1 MSVLTNEAVDL
12 IMENLH
18 IWEIIGKQLKQE
30 ATAEEVQQ
38 LEQWLSASKGNQ
50 TIFDESKK
58 IWEAS
63 GVFKFDMQADTD
75 EEWENFKAM
84 RDGKPASKEVP
95 TIHKTMI
102 NWNRI
107 IYPVAATVLLL
118 IAATVFYLRQPAEGK
133 LITKTATDQSIEFE
147 LPDGSNI
154 WLNKNSKI
162 SYDENE
168 FLSNR
173 EINLSGE
180 AFFEVEKNPESPF
193 TIIAGSSLT
202 KVIGTAFNLNASNPQ
217 QRIEL
222 VVVSG
227 KVTFGKLDGTGQ
239 PVVLTKGLK
248 GIYNPAD
255 QSVTSEQNRSA
266 NFLSWQNATLQFD
279 NLTMAGVIEDCEKY
293 FGIEVKV
300 ENPKILNC
308 KYTGNFTNPSVED
321 FFTVIASTLNITH
334 KIQDGVVTLDG
345 EGCEDI

>member
-1 MSVLTNEAVDL
+1 
-12 IMENLH
+12 MENLH

-38 LEQWLSASKGNQ
+38 LEQWLSASKSNQ

-63 GVFKFDMQADTD
+63 GVFKFDMQTDAD
-75 EEWENFKAM
+75 EEWESFKAI
-84 RDGKPASKEVP
+84 RDAKPAGKEVP
-95 TIHKTMI
+95 TIHKTMT

-133 LITKTATDQSIEFE
+133 MVTKATTDQRIEFK

-162 SYDENE
+162 SYNESE

-173 EINLSGE
+173 RINLSGE
-180 AFFEVEKNPESPF
+180 AFFEVAENPESPF
-193 TIIAGSSLT
+193 TIVAGASLT
-202 KVIGTAFNLNASNPQ
+202 RVVGTAFNLNASNPQ
-217 QRIEL
+217 RRIEL
-222 VVVSG
+222 VVVAG
-227 KVTFGKLDGTGQ
+227 KVTFGKLDGTGE

-255 QSVTSEQNRSA
+255 QSVTSEQNTSA

-279 NLTMAGVIEDCEKY
+279 NLTMASVIEDCEKY
-293 FGIEVKV
+293 FDVKV
-300 ENPKILNC
+300 QIQNPKILNC
-308 KYTGNFTNPSVED
+308 KYTGNFTNPSVEV
-321 FFTVIASTLNITH
+321 FFTVIASTLNITY

-345 EGCEDI
+345 EGCEDA